1 MLKIPVLQGRV
12 FVEEDRFRSN
22 RLLVINEVMARAVWP
37 GETAVGK
44 QIVLFEGRDEVPA
57 EVIGVVRN
65 VRSSSL
71 TGELRLSL
79 YMDYRQAAFGAS
91 KILMRTSVEPLSL
104 APAVKKAIWEVDK
117 NQPFTL
123 VTTMEQHIAN
133 TQEYAEPRFYT
144 ALLGAFGGLALVLA
158 AVGLFGV
165 VSFSVTRRSRE
176 FGLRMA
182 LGARPGAVLR
192 QVLREGAKLAAPGL
206 VLGLAGALASAQ
218 VLSHLL
224 YEISPTDTLTYVCV
238 ALILAGA
245 VLAGCYLPARRAARI
260 NPIEALRYE

>member
-1 MLKIPVLQGRV
+1 
-12 FVEEDRFRSN
+12 
-22 RLLVINEVMARAVWP
+22 
-37 GETAVGK
+37 
-44 QIVLFEGRDEVPA
+44 
-57 EVIGVVRN
+57 
-65 VRSSSL
+65 
-71 TGELRLSL
+71 
-79 YMDYRQAAFGAS
+79 MDYRQAAFGAS

-144 ALLGAFGGLALVLA
+144 ALLGAFGGLALALA

-165 VSFSVTRRSRE
+165 ISFSVTRRSRE

-182 LGARPGAVLR
+182 LGAQPGALLR
-192 QVLREGAKLAAPGL
+192 QVLSEGAKLAAPGL
-206 VLGLAGALASAQ
+206 VLGLGGALASAQ

-224 YEISPTDTLTYVCV
+224 YEISPTDTLTYFCV

-245 VLAGCYLPARRAARI
+245 LLAGCYFPARRASRI
-260 NPIEALRYE
+260 DPMQALREE